1 MSLLAS
7 INNSLS
13 GLGVAQRSIE
23 LLSNNVSNAS
33 NPAYVRETAAVTA
46 RFGGGVEVASVER
59 YVDRFLAAK
68 RIDARSGSEAAET
81 TAQAR
86 QRLEDIV
93 AGADEAARLD
103 TLLAGFRADVA
114 RAAATPSD
122 PVLRRSLV
130 TSADRLARRLNEMS
144 GLLSELRGALDARYA
159 DLSGDLA
166 TRIDTLASLNRTIV
180 TTAYDTGALR
190 TLEDRR
196 DAVVMEIA
204 GLLPVTRFDRDSRDV
219 ALFAGQGR
227 RLFDLEAARVEAR
240 TGPEGTSLFL
250 DGTAIDREIS
260 GGELGALRGLRDDV
274 IPAIRD
280 GLDAI
285 AGELAAAVNGAHS
298 GGVSAAPRATWTAAY
313 PFEEFQSV
321 DLGATSVLLRD
332 DRGRVVAQ
340 LGFAPGTVVHD
351 RTGLRDALTSKLDPD
366 GVPYLFVSRADGRIA
381 IGIDPASRARGLS
394 LEISSHGDRPGLKQ
408 ALHLDDVFVGAG
420 GANSLAFEVR
430 TAAVA
435 GDPPRATLRVAGKAE
450 RVASL
455 VGSEI
460 MIPGGVDGTVALRR
474 VIAWDPATET
484 ATLDTDW
491 NGAPPVP
498 GTTLRAF
505 LPSAETIAL
514 RPDLLSDPLRLAT
527 GVVDAANNLVGAIA
541 GGTGDGRGLERIA
554 AELDE
559 TRAIAGDTSGRS
571 ASLAAMVRDQ
581 LAGVAGAN
589 ADAQAERAE
598 AVAIEDALGQQFGSL
613 SGVNVDEEMAQLI
626 LLQNAYAASARVLST
641 IGDLFQRL
649 LQI

>member
-33 NPAYVRETAAVTA
+33 NPAFVRETAAVTA

-68 RIDARSGSEAAET
+68 RIDARSESAAAET
-81 TAQAR
+81 AAQTR

-103 TLLAGFRADVA
+103 TFLAGFRADVA
-114 RAAATPSD
+114 RAAAAPSD
-122 PVLRRSLV
+122 PGLRRSLV

-144 GLLSELRGALDARYA
+144 GLLSELRAALDARYA

-166 TRIDTLASLNRTIV
+166 TRLDTLSSLNRTIV
-180 TTAYDTGALR
+180 TTAYDKDALR

-196 DAVVMEIA
+196 DAVVTEIA
-204 GLLPVTRFDRDSRDV
+204 ELLPVTRFDRGSRDV

-227 RLFDLEAARVEAR
+227 RLFDLETARVEAR
-240 TGPEGTSLFL
+240 TGPEGTSLLL
-250 DGTAIDREIS
+250 DGTVIDQEIT
-260 GGELGALRGLRDDV
+260 GGELGALRGLRDDA
-274 IPAIRD
+274 IPAIQD

-285 AGELAAAVNGAHS
+285 AGELSAAVNAAHA

-313 PFEEFQSV
+313 AFEEFQSI

-332 DRGRVVAQ
+332 DGGRVVAQ
-340 LGFAPGTVVHD
+340 LGFATGTVVHD
-351 RTGLRDALTSKLDPD
+351 RTGLRDALAAKLDPD
-366 GVPYLFVSRADGRIA
+366 GIPYLSVSRADGRIT
-381 IGIDPASRARGLS
+381 IGINPASRARGLS
-394 LEISSHGDRPGLKQ
+394 LEVASHGDGPGLKQ

-420 GANSLAFEVR
+420 GADSLAFDVR
-430 TAAVA
+430 AAAAA
-435 GDPPRATLRVAGKAE
+435 GDPPRATLRVANTPD
-450 RVASL
+450 RIASL
-455 VGSEI
+455 VGREI
-460 MIPGGVDGTVALRR
+460 MIPGAIDGTVALRR

-484 ATLDTDW
+484 ATLDQDW
-491 NGAPPVP
+491 SGPPP
-498 GTTLRAF
+498 LAGTRLRAF
-505 LPSAETIAL
+505 LPSAATIAL
-514 RPDLLSDPLRLAT
+514 RPDLLSDPSRLAT
-527 GVVDAANNLVGAIA
+527 GMVDAASDLVGTIA
-541 GGTGDGRGLERIA
+541 GGAGDGRALERVA
-554 AELDE
+554 AGLDA
-559 TRAIAGDTSGRS
+559 TRAIAGDPAGRS
-571 ASLAAMVRDQ
+571 ASLAALVRDQ
-581 LAGVAGAN
+581 LAGTAGAN
-589 ADAQAERAE
+589 ADAQAGRAE
-598 AVAIEDALGQQFGSL
+598 AAAIEDALGQQFGSL